1 MREVRRLHYK
11 CGPSTYVYE
20 VIDKGKI
27 SETDNRLVPIVR
39 FFMLP
44 GYVLALFPPD
54 DVSCLEWLLVSYHLF
69 KDDEI
74 IHISSSFINVLMPST
89 CGVDA

>member
-1 MREVRRLHYK
+1 M
-11 CGPSTYVYE
+11 YE

-27 SETDNRLVPIVR
+27 SETDNRQVPIVR

-54 DVSCLEWLLVSYHLF
+54 DVSCLEW
-69 KDDEI
+69 
-74 IHISSSFINVLMPST
+74 
-89 CGVDA
+89 